1 MTSETLDRV
10 LQEAFRL
17 NESLFRSCKLTY
29 ASTPLQSTTVVA
41 LAGTLSDIDDHEIM
55 IIKTPQK
62 PLSIVDIKTVFMT
75 MLNECKCCSTNAPDT
90 TVLTYESEDDGDIT
104 IKLCSL
110 SLPSSPRAFSL
121 LHHVAEI
128 SNGLVSICP
137 SFCNVCDD
145 MKCGACNFR
154 TCLQCHES
162 ICGDCENVENCSDCA
177 GFKCFGCDTKQ
188 CSECNKVLCDTC
200 AGQNE
205 VNIGF
210 CSICE
215 SYKCSECSNVIS
227 CGSDIEYYYY
237 SDDCHNSICKSCFET
252 ENHYSFRSPNHWIC
266 DDCQV
271 MCEGCNE
278 PCCLV
283 YWEGC
288 GFINCGICG
297 KDKCWENCFNYIKC
311 GKCDQAIC
319 NDCESDIKFCNN
331 CHEVYCYPKC
341 WDNPCCKF
349 RLCGKCLVEFKET
362 YGEDMFK

>member
-17 NESLFRSCKLTY
+17 NEPLFRSCKLTY
-29 ASTPLQSTTVVA
+29 ASMPLQSTTVVA
-41 LAGTLSDIDDHEIM
+41 LAGTLSDVDDHEIM

-75 MLNECKCCSTNAPDT
+75 MLNECKCCSIDDPDT
-90 TVLTYESEDDGDIT
+90 TVVTYESEDDGDVI

-121 LHHVAEI
+121 LHHVVEI

-137 SFCNVCDD
+137 SYCNGCYD

-162 ICGDCENVENCSDCA
+162 ICGDCD
-177 GFKCFGCDTKQ
+177 KQ
-188 CSECNKVLCDTC
+188 CSECDKVLCGTC
-200 AGQNE
+200 ADQNE
-205 VNIGF
+205 VNIRF
-210 CSICE
+210 CSICD
-215 SYKCSECSNVIS
+215 SYKCSECSNVIY
-227 CGSDIEYYYY
+227 CGSNIENYYYH
-237 SDDCHNSICKSCFET
+237 DCRNAICKSCFET
-252 ENHYSFRSPNHWIC
+252 EKHSSFHGPDHWIC
-266 DDCQV
+266 DDCNV
-271 MCEGCNE
+271 VCEGCNQ

-297 KDKCWENCFNYIKC
+297 KDRCWDNCFNYIKC
-311 GKCDQAIC
+311 GKCNQAIC
-319 NDCESDIKFCNN
+319 KDCESDIKFCNI
-331 CHEVYCYPKC
+331 CCKVYCYPKC
-341 WDNPCCKF
+341 WDNSCCKF
-349 RLCGKCLVEFKET
+349 SVCGKCLVEFKET
-362 YGEDMFK
+362 YGDDFFK